1 MAENL
6 GMTTARTLVTFYA
19 VLMAICCAPARSAP
33 DASMTIYVEPRD
45 WVDNVTEAS
54 TTLYLDGVID
64 DSTPQK
70 LRAVLKG
77 LNANWISVYL
87 NSPGGS
93 MLAGMEIGRILRK
106 EQATVYI
113 GTRGQKHRPK
123 PGACLS
129 ACSLAFL
136 GGAFRFVSPDSIYGV
151 HRASRASGPTAVDL
165 DVGQVIAAA
174 SSTYMREME
183 VDPGLL
189 DLTVK
194 AGKDGM
200 YVLSRAELT
209 GLRVV
214 NDGRKAPT
222 WTIEVV
228 DQGTYLKGSQETVWG
243 VGNIRFMCLGSKF
256 QMLSDYTA
264 GEKAASIAKG
274 GWYHSLFLDSEALP
288 LPTPKELLADG
299 GIIKAFI
306 LLSPEHM
313 RGLQTASKVG
323 HAMQVARDAPTFV
336 GYTVDI
342 DAASRNKV
350 STFSR
355 NCLR

>member
-1 MAENL
+1 MPLPRRLRAF
-6 GMTTARTLVTFYA
+6 TATLLA
-19 VLMAICCAPARSAP
+19 VALAPTWAAP
-33 DASMTIYVEPRD
+33 DAPMTIHVESRT
-45 WVDNVTEAS
+45 VADNIIEAP
-54 TTLYLDGVID
+54 TTLYMEGVIEEA
-64 DSTPQK
+64 TPHM
-70 LRAVLKG
+70 LRSVLKG
-77 LNANWISVYL
+77 LNAQWITVFF
-87 NSPGGS
+87 NSPGGN

-113 GTRGQKHRPK
+113 GARGEGRTPK
-123 PGACLS
+123 RGVCLS

-136 GGAFRFVSPDSIYGV
+136 GGAFRYAAPDSIYGV
-151 HRASRASGPTAVDL
+151 HRAFRSSGATAADL

-174 SSTYMREME
+174 SSTYMREMG

-194 AGKDGM
+194 AGKNGM
-200 YVLSRAELT
+200 YVLSRDELKA
-209 GLRVV
+209 LRVV
-214 NDGRKAPT
+214 NDGRKEPT

-243 VGNIRFMCLGSKF
+243 TGNIRFMCIGSKL
-256 QMLSDYTA
+256 QMISDYTA
-264 GEKAASIAKG
+264 GDKAASIAKG
-274 GWYHSLFLDSEALP
+274 RWVHSMFLDNDTLP
-288 LPTPKELLADG
+288 LPTPAQLWAEG
-299 GIIKAFI
+299 GSIRAFI
-306 LLSPEHM
+306 VIAPEHM

-323 HAMQVARDAPTFV
+323 HAMQVNRDAPTFV

-342 DAASRNKV
+342 DEASKKRV